1 MRRIKYFQVVSCS
14 VVDLEARAVWGPS
27 KHCRDPPSTADAVCR
42 RRLCFFSVLCHRT
55 QALGLSSLLCSAG
68 EEHARRAQGRGRGQD
83 TARGHDQQTPGAPAL
98 GGPGQTSTHRSHQ
111 TPGGQSGGGQGVT
124 QWTFDI
130 PRRPRQHKP
139 RPLAE
144 CPSSS
149 PPIPPKTR
157 VGRWR
162 GFLQG
167 DITSYSTRTVGTGH
181 YFTTHKEIYKYI

>member
-1 MRRIKYFQVVSCS
+1 MGSLQALQTLFVDADYAFSVSC
-14 VVDLEARAVWGPS
+14 AAGRKP
-27 KHCRDPPSTADAVCR
+27 
-42 RRLCFFSVLCHRT
+42 
-55 QALGLSSLLCSAG
+55 LGLSSLLCSAG

-83 TARGHDQQTPGAPAL
+83 AARGHDQQTPGAPAL

-111 TPGGQSGGGQGVT
+111 TPGGESGGGQGVT

-130 PRRPRQHKP
+130 PRRRRHPPARQHKP

-149 PPIPPKTR
+149 SPLDP
-157 VGRWR
+157 RWPTR

-167 DITSYSTRTVGTGH
+167 DVTSYSTRTVGTGH